1 MSVQKADLYK
11 LVEKMNEKETV
22 LAYNIF
28 QNIINNK
35 DINDIAV
42 ADNTPL
48 TSEEKAELAEVIKEE
63 TVKWEDVKRELDL

>member
-1 MSVQKADLYK
+1 MSVHKADLYK
-11 LVEKMNEKETV
+11 LVEKMNEKETE
-22 LAYNIF
+22 LAYKIF
-28 QNIINNK
+28 QKIINNK